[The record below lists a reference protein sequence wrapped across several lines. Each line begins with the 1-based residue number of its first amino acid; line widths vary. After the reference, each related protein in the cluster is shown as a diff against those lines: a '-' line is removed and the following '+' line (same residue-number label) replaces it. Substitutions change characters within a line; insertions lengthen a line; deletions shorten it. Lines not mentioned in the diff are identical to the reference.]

1 MPAAAGRGGWRRR
14 RRRCPTTK
22 QITRARAQ
30 GEEGD
35 LAEPKS
41 SCEPVGVRGG
51 GHAVVMRCYDCLLEG
66 VPFGVATGH
75 FGIVWGVTA
84 VI

>member
-1 MPAAAGRGGWRRR
+1 M
-14 RRRCPTTK
+14 
-22 QITRARAQ
+22 
-30 GEEGD
+30 
-35 LAEPKS
+35 AEPKS

-84 VI
+84 VL